1 MGDKSM
7 PPMAGMTPLNRLRA
21 GSTMVASGE
30 TMACGVCGIHVKIK
44 RATTHVLYS
53 DRNDVRPDVRA
64 ISAALFPGISAANEC
79 YTKKKEGKGGK
90 KVK

>member
-1 MGDKSM
+1 
-7 PPMAGMTPLNRLRA
+7 
-21 GSTMVASGE
+21 
-30 TMACGVCGIHVKIK
+30 
-44 RATTHVLYS
+44 LYS

-79 YTKKKEGKGGK
+79 YTKKKGGKGGK